1 MPTNK
6 EVLALRWAQKSEEE
20 KNEVRKKT
28 AERIKLLRSKKRP
41 KKRSEMNP
49 EELAKLRAQDRYRK
63 MQRRREMTADQREEI
78 RAKDREATAKKRK
91 QDKLD
96 EEKKKTKGNNKREK
110 PQLDLLRLE
119 KNKMKQLS
127 KNCKTQHK
135 LEIRRTEEE
144 IETILDEKVEKISE
158 RRFKMTKD
166 GKMLARIYAREG
178 MREHRRFDFLR
189 EYKQRRNRLWK
200 REPHPVSEYFEKVKE
215 VETEEER
222 KTELKR
228 KNRIRVE
235 RHRMKVKRMLQ
246 EPILIEAFQEK
257 GAYELLREKN
267 IQEFEKMKKDSGLF
281 D

>member
-20 KNEVRKKT
+20 KNVVRKKT
-28 AERIKLLRSKKRP
+28 ADRIKLLRAKKGQ

-78 RAKDREATAKKRK
+78 RAKDREATAKKRR

-96 EEKKKTKGNNKREK
+96 KEKKKTKGNNKREK

-178 MREHRRFDFLR
+178 MREHRRFGFLR
-189 EYKQRRNRLWK
+189 EYKQRRNRSWK

-222 KTELKR
+222 KAELKR

-246 EPILIEAFQEK
+246 EPILIETFQEK
-257 GAYELLREKN
+257 GAYELLRERN
-267 IQEFEKMKKDSGLF
+267 IKEFEKKKKDSGLF

>member
-1 MPTNK
+1 MPTSK

-49 EELAKLRAQDRYRK
+49 EELAKVRAQDRYRK
-63 MQRRREMTADQREEI
+63 IQRRKKMTDEQKEKI
-78 RAKDREATAKKRK
+78 RAKDREATAKKRR

-96 EEKKKTKGNNKREK
+96 KEKKTEGNNKKIK
-110 PQLDLLRLE
+110 PQINLQRIE
-119 KNKMKQLS
+119 KNKMKQFS
-127 KNCKTQHK
+127 KNCKTQQK
-135 LEIRRTEEE
+135 LQIRRTEEE

-158 RRFKMTKD
+158 RRSKMTKD

-178 MREHRRFDFLR
+178 MREHRRFGFLR
-189 EYKQRRNRLWK
+189 EYKQRRNRSWK

-222 KTELKR
+222 KAELKR

-267 IQEFEKMKKDSGLF
+267 IQEFEKRKKESGLF